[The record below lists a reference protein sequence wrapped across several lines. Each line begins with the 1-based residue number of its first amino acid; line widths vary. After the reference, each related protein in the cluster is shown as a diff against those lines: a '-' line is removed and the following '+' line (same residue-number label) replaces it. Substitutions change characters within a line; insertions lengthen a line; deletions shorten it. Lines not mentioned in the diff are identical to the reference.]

1 MTVREFITR
10 HEGRMNMPY
19 KCPSG
24 KRTIGIGWN
33 YDDNPLP
40 KDIADYLKQNGKI
53 LDEHIDRLFSIALIR
68 SVNDCKKLFPD
79 FENFSHNRKMALT
92 DFLYNVGLTTA
103 SKFKKAITCI
113 NAGGWDDAA
122 KHMQNSLWFGQVG
135 DRAKEVIQLIKE
147 G

>member
-10 HEGRMNMPY
+10 HEGRMNTPY
-19 KCPSG
+19 KCPAG

-40 KDIADYLKQNGKI
+40 KDIRDYLQNNGRI
-53 LDEHIDRLFSIALIR
+53 LEEHIDRLFTIALIR

-113 NAGGWDDAA
+113 NHEAWDDAA
-122 KHMQNSLWFGQVG
+122 KHMQNSLWFQQVG
-135 DRAKEVIQLIKE
+135 NRAKEVIQLIKE

>member
-1 MTVREFITR
+1 
-10 HEGRMNMPY
+10 MPY
-19 KCPSG
+19 KCPAG

-40 KDIADYLKQNGKI
+40 KDIRDYLQNNGRI
-53 LDEHIDRLFSIALIR
+53 LEEHIDRLFTIALIR

-113 NAGGWDDAA
+113 NHEAWDDAA
-122 KHMQNSLWFGQVG
+122 KHMQNSLWFQQVG
-135 DRAKEVIQLIKE
+135 NRAKEVIQLIKE